1 MGNCICIDCFLS
13 KKINYIKLYKL
24 TGNYRAKVVDVY
36 DGDTITIIIINK
48 CGFEKHKLRLYGIDT
63 PEMKPLLSDP
73 NRDEIKQKALESKTK
88 LSELILNKII
98 TVELMGTE
106 KYGRLLGN
114 VYTSY
119 MYSKIN
125 INKYMVDNNYAYE
138 YFGGTKKTNQI

>member
-1 MGNCICIDCFLS
+1 MARDDFATYRSINHCFGTRIYSNGLRWFRLRTCSTRRDFYEWNCSGYHAIASLD
-13 KKINYIKLYKL
+13 
-24 TGNYRAKVVDVY
+24 VVQ
-36 DGDTITIIIINK
+36 TT
-48 CGFEKHKLRLYGIDT
+48 
-63 PEMKPLLSDP
+63 LSDP

>member
-13 KKINYIKLYKL
+13 KKTNDIKLYKL